1 VCLVLFFKWV
11 LALMLNLL
19 RMNTHPWRV
28 GTAGGRGHCFF
39 HSVAKEMERLEIE
52 IPENSF
58 GPSMTRTTAMKRVRA
73 MFADALKDSYYVP
86 LQCWLKGS
94 SSTLAL

>member
-1 VCLVLFFKWV
+1 
-11 LALMLNLL
+11 M
-19 RMNTHPWRV
+19 
-28 GTAGGRGHCFF
+28 
-39 HSVAKEMERLEIE
+39 AKEMERLEIE
-52 IPENSF
+52 IPGNPF
-58 GPSMTRTTAMKRVRA
+58 GSSMTRRSAMKRVRA